1 MVAQHGLDVRLLLIL
16 IECTPIFVDN
26 VTIAEVVV
34 VSVVGAAVTVDVV
47 AKTLDVVAGLSKLL
61 TEQWL
66 MMAMRW

>member
-1 MVAQHGLDVRLLLIL
+1 MY
-16 IECTPIFVDN
+16 PIFVDN